1 MKVVFYF
8 ILIFLIGCNSAA
20 EKNAVTWVKD
30 KSIARPIHH
39 VDCET
44 VKDKHGKVN
53 CSVAT
58 ESVGRLFDYKL
69 KCYNRDWFNP
79 VKTNCVEVVSD

>member
-1 MKVVFYF
+1 MKVVFNF
-8 ILIFLIGCNSAA
+8 ILIFLFGCNGAA
-20 EKNAVTWVKD
+20 ENNAAAWVKE

-44 VKDKHGKVN
+44 VKDKQGRVS
-53 CSVAT
+53 CSVST

-69 KCYNRDWFNP
+69 KCYNRDWLHP
-79 VKTNCVEVVSD
+79 VKTNCIEVRNE